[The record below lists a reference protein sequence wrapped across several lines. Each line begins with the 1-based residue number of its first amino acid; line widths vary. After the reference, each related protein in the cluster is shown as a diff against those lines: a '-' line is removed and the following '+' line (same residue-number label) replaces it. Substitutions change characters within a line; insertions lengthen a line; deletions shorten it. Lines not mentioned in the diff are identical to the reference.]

1 MIKVPENHHP
11 KTRNKST
18 IKLIDAS
25 TNIVF
30 IDPKVIDYQSLVA
43 GITLGSEVV
52 ILDANRDGLAQI
64 TEFLAKRESN
74 SVQSIHIV
82 SHGSVGSLQL
92 GSINFNLSNLD
103 SYKNQLQKWATA
115 LTDKADI
122 LIYGCDVASGE
133 GTKFVQQISQIT
145 GADVAASTNKTGSA
159 ALGGD
164 WDLEVK
170 TGKIEASLAF
180 KPEVIQAYQS
190 ILPASFTGT
199 YSQNFNT
206 LAASGTSIAW
216 TNDSTISGW
225 YSTRTNYIT
234 GTGSNNTGGL
244 YSFGSANNADRAL
257 GSVASGTTGT
267 IYYGLRLQNNT
278 GSTITN
284 LQVGYTGEQWRNGG
298 NTSPQQLKFS
308 YQTGSTLTSLTT
320 GTWTPCHIARFHRAN
335 CNCNHRC
342 HRWQSKCQS
351 NCHSTC
357 NI

>member
-1 MIKVPENHHP
+1 MHSHSLSILLCVKNI
-11 KTRNKST
+11 T
-18 IKLIDAS
+18 KLIKAKKLYLRTILISLPKNNHSKTINQFTNKLLEAS

-30 IDPKVIDYQSLVA
+30 IDPKVIDYQNLLT

-64 TEFLAKRESN
+64 TEFLAKREFN

-103 SYKNQLQKWATA
+103 SYKNQLQKWASA

-122 LIYGCDVASGE
+122 LLYGCDVASGE
-133 GTKFVQQISQIT
+133 GTKFVQQISRIT
-145 GADVAASTNKTGSA
+145 GADVAASNNKTGSA
-159 ALGGD
+159 ALGGN

-170 TGKIEASLAF
+170 TGEIEASLAF

-190 ILPASFTGT
+190 ILPASFTGI

-225 YSTRTNYIT
+225 KQLYST
-234 GTGSNNTGGL
+234 L
-244 YSFGSANNADRAL
+244 
-257 GSVASGTTGT
+257 
-267 IYYGLRLQNNT
+267 
-278 GSTITN
+278 
-284 LQVGYTGEQWRNGG
+284 
-298 NTSPQQLKFS
+298 
-308 YQTGSTLTSLTT
+308 
-320 GTWTPCHIARFHRAN
+320 AR
-335 CNCNHRC
+335 
-342 HRWQSKCQS
+342 
-351 NCHSTC
+351 
-357 NI
+357 